1 MLDVKVS
8 ALKCAHTNT
17 DAHTHTHNAQHT
29 HTYMYVHI
37 NTAMYLTV
45 VWCAGLSCVQGLVN
59 EWNNKASEITGF
71 KSEEMMGKKFVHE
84 FILVRTLNLES

>member
-1 MLDVKVS
+1 MRTHK
-8 ALKCAHTNT
+8 HRRT
-17 DAHTHTHNAQHT
+17 HTHTTHNT
-29 HTYMYVHI
+29 HTYTYVHI
-37 NTAMYLTV
+37 NTAIYLTV

-84 FILVRTLNLES
+84 FILVRILNLES